1 MSQGQ
6 SMNKK
11 RKQIPDF
18 RNIMTDFNIDIHF
31 SISGDT
37 LPTITVTREYYPKTI
52 IERYARSC
60 NGYANHYPKSVVCSE
75 CIDYSEWE
83 AEY

>member
-18 RNIMTDFNIDIHF
+18 PKHEVTTDGDVFNKKI
-31 SISGDT
+31 
-37 LPTITVTREYYPKTI
+37 
-52 IERYARSC
+52 
-60 NGYANHYPKSVVCSE
+60 
-75 CIDYSEWE
+75 
-83 AEY
+83 